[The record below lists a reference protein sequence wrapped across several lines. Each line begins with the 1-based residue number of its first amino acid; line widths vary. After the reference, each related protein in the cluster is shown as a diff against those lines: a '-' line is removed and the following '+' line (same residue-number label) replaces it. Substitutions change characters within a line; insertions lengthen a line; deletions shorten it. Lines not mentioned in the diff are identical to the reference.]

1 MTISEERRFEMHL
14 ALQRVLGDDVANTVM
29 DHLPPSGWNDLVRA
43 RDIVEMELRL
53 DGRSDNL
60 ETRLTTRVDTLEA
73 RLDARIDSLTAR
85 IDTLES
91 RLDARIDGMEARF
104 STHLTILEERFAHL
118 NSRLNVSI
126 TVGLGILMAILAI
139 QVQTLLSV
147 ASL

>member
-53 DGRSDNL
+53 DGRSDDL
-60 ETRLTTRVDTLEA
+60 ETRVTT
-73 RLDARIDSLTAR
+73 R
-85 IDTLES
+85 IDTLEA

-104 STHLTILEERFAHL
+104 STHLTILEERIAHL
-118 NSRLNVSI
+118 NGRLNVSI
-126 TVGLGILMAILAI
+126 TVGLGILTAILAI

>member
-1 MTISEERRFEMHL
+1 MHL

-73 RLDARIDSLTAR
+73 RLDAQIDTLEARLDAR
-85 IDTLES
+85 IDTLE
-91 RLDARIDGMEARF
+91 A
-104 STHLTILEERFAHL
+104 
-118 NSRLNVSI
+118 
-126 TVGLGILMAILAI
+126 
-139 QVQTLLSV
+139 
-147 ASL
+147 